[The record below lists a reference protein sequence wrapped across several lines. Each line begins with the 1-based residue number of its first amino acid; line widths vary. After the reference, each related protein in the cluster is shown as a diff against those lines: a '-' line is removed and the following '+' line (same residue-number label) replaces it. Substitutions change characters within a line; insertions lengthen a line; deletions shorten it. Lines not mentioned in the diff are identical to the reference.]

1 MNRQHAQLIEAMT
14 RYDAGDA
21 KRIQHFMKVH
31 DYAATIGSLED
42 IDADTLFIIETAA
55 IVHDIGIHLC
65 EQKFGSC
72 NGKLQEQEGPA
83 EARRLLQTVGG
94 YTERQIERVCWLVGH
109 HHTYHDIDGMDYQI
123 LIEADFL
130 VNLYEDNLSLETARQ
145 VEESIFKT
153 ATGKRLLNDIFLKQD

>member
-42 IDADTLFIIETAA
+42 VDADTLFIIETAA

-153 ATGKRLLNDIFLKQD
+153 ATGKRLLNDIYLKQD

>member
-42 IDADTLFIIETAA
+42 VDADTLFIIETAA

-109 HHTYHDIDGMDYQI
+109 HHTYHDIDGIDYQI

>member
-42 IDADTLFIIETAA
+42 VDADTLFIIETAA

>member
-42 IDADTLFIIETAA
+42 VDADTLFIIETAA

-109 HHTYHDIDGMDYQI
+109 HHTYHDIDGIDYQI

-153 ATGKRLLNDIFLKQD
+153 ATGKRLLNDIYLKQD

>member
-109 HHTYHDIDGMDYQI
+109 HHTYHDIDGIDYQI

-153 ATGKRLLNDIFLKQD
+153 ATGKRLLNDIYLKQD

>member
-42 IDADTLFIIETAA
+42 VDADTLFIIETAA

-94 YTERQIERVCWLVGH
+94 YTERQIERICWLVGH

-153 ATGKRLLNDIFLKQD
+153 ATGKRLLNDIYLKQD